1 MSTQGKWPWG
11 KPVGESFFMPLPEGK
26 TLDQLQRQLASAAI
40 RRRQDTG
47 ECYSTSRRR
56 DPEPG
61 VIVTRLK

>member
-1 MSTQGKWPWG
+1 MSSQGSWPWG
-11 KPVGESFFMPLPEGK
+11 KPAGQSFFVPLPEGK
-26 TLDQLQRQLASAAI
+26 TLDQLQARLASAAI